1 MVPGRDTQSSQP
13 GRPGKQEL
21 LSQPSR
27 RIHKGTDTDVHVYS
41 RNENKTHVAEPEWQS
56 RATVAEQGRRGAWG
70 LTEDNRTGWHNSH
83 TRAFC
88 VDSFHCC
95 TSPSPR

>member
-27 RIHKGTDTDVHVYS
+27 RTHKGTDTDVHVYS
-41 RNENKTHVAEPEWQS
+41 RNENKMHVAEPEWQS
-56 RATVAEQGRRGAWG
+56 RAVVEPG
-70 LTEDNRTGWHNSH
+70 D
-83 TRAFC
+83 
-88 VDSFHCC
+88 
-95 TSPSPR
+95 